1 MTAHYRRHHRVWT
14 AVLTALLS
22 IALFL
27 TVASAVG
34 LGLTQTAAAAPASDS
49 AGQSGDLAAK
59 GDSDIFSRRDS
70 RVAPALLL
78 PALLPLVSKT
88 FHPYNPVVTSR
99 NYLTGVFAFGG
110 ILTCVLGG
118 LVVLTRRK

>member
-1 MTAHYRRHHRVWT
+1 MTAHYRRDHRVWT

-22 IALFL
+22 VALLL

-34 LGLTQTAAAAPASDS
+34 LVLAQTAAAAPASDS
-49 AGQSGDLAAK
+49 AGQSGDLATK
-59 GDSDIFSRRDS
+59 GDSDIFSRRTPES
-70 RVAPALLL
+70 LQPYYYR
-78 PALLPLVSKT
+78 ALLPLVPKT
-88 FHPYNPVVTSR
+88 FYPYNPVVTSR
-99 NYLTGVFAFGG
+99 NNLTGVFAFGG

>member
-22 IALFL
+22 ISLFL

-34 LGLTQTAAAAPASDS
+34 LALTQTAAAAPASDS

-59 GDSDIFSRRDS
+59 GDSDIFSRRDAETFQFPYYT
-70 RVAPALLL
+70 R
-78 PALLPLVSKT
+78 LPLVSKS